1 MTCLFKNPLKP
12 PGVTGYRGVSRN
24 GSKVFFNPS
33 RLMTMSRNDQTTDS
47 RDPLP
52 GPVSAGWQQ
61 WCGGVAGGKPH
72 CCREG
77 RRAGV
82 TNQSPAWPPSTN
94 RRPGLAW
101 VCHPYWAELG
111 WGPRLGLA
119 AAQSPPQCSGF
130 CTPGHQLGPAQ
141 QKLCKILI
149 GGNSESTIGAQTRIT
164 SRSKAIIASLTP
176 APLPGPGWKPSAQI

>member
-1 MTCLFKNPLKP
+1 M
-12 PGVTGYRGVSRN
+12 
-24 GSKVFFNPS
+24 KVYFSLTLLIS
-33 RLMTMSRNDQTTDS
+33 RLCQVTRNYQTADS
-47 RDPLP
+47 PPPSLV
-52 GPVSAGWQQ
+52 PVSAGWQQ
-61 WCGGVAGGKPH
+61 WCGGWAGGKPH

-94 RRPGLAW
+94 RRPGLGW
-101 VCHPYWAELG
+101 VGHPYWAELG
-111 WGPRLGLA
+111 WGPRVGLA
-119 AAQSPPQCSGF
+119 AAQSPPQCSRF
-130 CTPGHQLGPAQ
+130 CTPGHQLGPAL

-176 APLPGPGWKPSAQI
+176 ALLPGPGWKPSAQI